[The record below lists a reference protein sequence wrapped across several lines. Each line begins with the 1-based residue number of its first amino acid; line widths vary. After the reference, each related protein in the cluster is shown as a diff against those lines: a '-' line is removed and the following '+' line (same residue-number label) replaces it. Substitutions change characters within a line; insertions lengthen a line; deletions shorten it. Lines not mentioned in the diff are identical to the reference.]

1 MSILIH
7 GMKMPGVCYEC
18 YFCTYGFCA
27 HLERYV
33 TAIQERDADCPLVE
47 LPPHG
52 RLIDADELAEDLD
65 FDVENDLRALDSLD
79 IVGKER
85 EHIQFD
91 KDCKQNCIYY
101 LSNCPTIVPAEEVP
115 GHE

>member
-1 MSILIH
+1 MSVLIN
-7 GMKMPGVCYEC
+7 MEMPKSCKDCELAKHFDGY
-18 YFCTYGFCA
+18 
-27 HLERYV
+27 
-33 TAIQERDADCPLVE
+33 QENDCPFNAFSYYDCPLVE

-101 LSNCPTIVPAEEVP
+101 LSNCPTIVPAERKED
-115 GHE
+115 